1 MAEEKKFLNEEMEKS
16 NHKLMVKYIALSVV
30 IFVILILCV
39 LAWFSS
45 KQEANASGLT
55 IKATAD
61 NGLQVAITDHSVDID
76 DNGNTVHSNS
86 WTPYAYQQTYHSA
99 FTSSEPLPLISGNG
113 LQFFEPNFIKVAE
126 NYYDK
131 LDMDALEDEYKIKN
145 DGKSLP
151 WKDVTNNI
159 NRVTHEKEK
168 YIEYK
173 LRFRNNKKCN
183 VFLTNESKVTPDS
196 NDFDNKTQNS
206 KENINTTT
214 NFSRNFI
221 SATARIA
228 FLNTVT
234 SGNTSALNLHNL
246 WIPNDDIELNHVGN
260 STATRYSY
268 DEILSS
274 DVDSTVIK
282 SGGSSGEAAYTGGT
296 RSGYT
301 LWINHS
307 DYVEDTTNGGYTVT
321 LSTQND
327 EYKDMKKIVDDNNS
341 LDDNNKKKLKGVPLY
356 QVPLPDKDA
365 NGNTVYAYYV
375 NLKILPGNYTSNIP
389 MIFTNNTDLQ
399 WQLLEGKD
407 SEYVANRQV
416 ILYGSSRGSTS
427 YTTDFGTVHFKT
439 SANDGSG
446 NYGSNYNLTPDKSGY
461 SETYSYFETM
471 YIEPSSN
478 NPGGT
483 IQISFTDVKSGGN
496 NNDRESAYSKI
507 VNGPNSGTAPTYDV
521 DVNKDGKY
529 YVTEGDKLVFSASN
543 SSGNSAISSSSPSTG
558 VAVDDPPAGTTEDYW
573 IVDSVNTA
581 GAFTLKQD
589 ITNGQYLKVDSSG
602 NLTTDSKSGTQF
614 YAVNKYK
621 INGVEQTLKGIMLF
635 TLEGNYFVNYNGTN
649 FVTASE
655 PDSTYTYHIYKQKGE
670 EYEVSGRWGIRT
682 PNTDPKSVAEKYYC
696 RTVDP
701 TNEKNTAKSPLDN
714 YILSSNLKNIPTE
727 YKPTVD
733 MKDYPNFIVSI
744 GGKKNSEGFFVSEEI
759 TVRIW
764 GEGYDR
770 EAQTPL
776 QGGWMNVDL
785 HFFAVE
791 QE

>member
-39 LAWFSS
+39 LAWFTS
-45 KQEANASGLT
+45 KTEANASGLT

-61 NGLQVAITDHSVDID
+61 NGLQVAITDHKVVTE
-76 DNGNTVHSNS
+76 NGVTVHKNE

-131 LDMDALEDEYKIKN
+131 LDMDALEAEYASN
-145 DGKSLP
+145 GKSLP

-183 VFLTNESKVTPDS
+183 VFLTNKSKVTPDS
-196 NDFDNKTQNS
+196 SADYDPLTY
-206 KENINTTT
+206 KENLNQS
-214 NFSRNFI
+214 NFSKNFI

-228 FLNTVT
+228 FLNKVTVNDT
-234 SGNTSALNLHNL
+234 EKLNVHNL
-246 WIPNDDIELNHVGN
+246 WIPNEDIELTHVAETQGKKLSYEEIE
-260 STATRYSY
+260 STK
-268 DEILSS
+268 I
-274 DVDSTVIK
+274 DSTVTMN
-282 SGGSSGEAAYTGGT
+282 GGSSGEAAYTGGT
-296 RSGYT
+296 PSGYT

-307 DYVEDTTNGGYTVT
+307 TVVEDKANGNTVT

-327 EYKDMKKIVDDNNS
+327 EYKDMKKIVDDNK
-341 LDDNNKKKLKGVPLY
+341 NKQLVGVPLY

-375 NLKILPGNYTSNIP
+375 NLKIPVGNYTSNIP
-389 MIFTNNTDLQ
+389 MIFTNNTALQ

-507 VNGPNSGTAPTYDV
+507 VNGPNSGTVPTYDV
-521 DVNKDGKY
+521 DVNKDKY
-529 YVTEGDKLVFSASN
+529 DIKRGDVLVFSASN
-543 SSGNSAISSSSPSTG
+543 DVGNYAISSSQPNTG
-558 VAVDDPPAGTTEDYW
+558 VEVASPPAGDTTDFW
-573 IVDSVNTA
+573 TVDSITDE
-581 GAFTLKQD
+581 GAFTLK
-589 ITNGQYLKVDSSG
+589 NSSGEYLKKDSSG
-602 NLTTDSKSGTQF
+602 NLTTGSTGGTQF
-614 YAVNKYK
+614 YAVSKYE
-621 INGVEQTLKGIMLF
+621 INGVAQNLKGIMLF
-635 TLEGNYFVNYNGTN
+635 TLDGNYFVNYNGTN
-649 FVTASE
+649 FVCSSSNDT
-655 PDSTYTYHIYKQKGE
+655 TYTYHIYKQKSETEIIPG
-670 EYEVSGRWGIRT
+670 SWGIRT
-682 PNTDPKSVAEKYYC
+682 GSVYAEDEFCY

-701 TNEKNTAKSPLDN
+701 DDENNKIKTKFTPGYNETRGNYD
-714 YILSSNLKNIPTE
+714 YILSSQLKSIPDSYSE
-727 YKPTVD
+727 TVS
-733 MKDYPNFIVSI
+733 MQDYPNFIVSI
-744 GGKKNSEGFFVSEEI
+744 GGEPDNQGFYVSDEI

-791 QE
+791 EE